1 MQFSLKP
8 SDRDPLGQ
16 PVGLCIP
23 QPSAPWPSYSRGGGS
38 LGDTGG
44 DRRHLSGQLM
54 MEEA

>member
-23 QPSAPWPSYSRGGGS
+23 QHSAPWPSYSRGGGAWGTQEVTDGTS
-38 LGDTGG
+38 LGN
-44 DRRHLSGQLM
+44 
-54 MEEA
+54 